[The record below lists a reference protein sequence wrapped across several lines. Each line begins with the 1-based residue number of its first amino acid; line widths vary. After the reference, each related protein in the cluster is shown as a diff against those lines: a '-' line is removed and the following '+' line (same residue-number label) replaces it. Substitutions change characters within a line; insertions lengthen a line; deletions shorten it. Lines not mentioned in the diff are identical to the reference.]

1 MHQFNYL
8 TAKIITGINKG
19 ASTFE
24 EYLSLICT
32 YMKGQ
37 SIIQGTKDSE
47 NSVKSYR
54 ALLRMHKYAISET
67 LDQIAMWC
75 AAFDIKIKR
84 RPIKASEEYYD
95 FDMMPA
101 KCPIYYMKPNT
112 AEKNIKINGSGAL
125 LTGPYEFVT
134 ALNIEREE
142 IYERGGD
149 EA

>member
-1 MHQFNYL
+1 MDREL
-8 TAKIITGINKG
+8 AEK
-19 ASTFE
+19 
-24 EYLSLICT
+24 C
-32 YMKGQ
+32 
-37 SIIQGTKDSE
+37 
-47 NSVKSYR
+47 
-54 ALLRMHKYAISET
+54 
-67 LDQIAMWC
+67 
-75 AAFDIKIKR
+75 
-84 RPIKASEEYYD
+84 YD